1 MRSLICFS
9 MQQPTLLP
17 QEKQMKT
24 SSDDARLQWQEGE
37 QTQQMRWHSEQG
49 APAPKRVV
57 VADDQMPADTAYRLA
72 CEGTALLWK
81 GDFQNA
87 KQLLQALA
95 RRVDRPAAK
104 PKKKATAERVHPT
117 PTNELPAA
125 AFHRHR
131 QAQAHRARVL
141 GMLLITIYHD
151 YSIALKRAPNVRDA
165 CIEAFGPAKENGEA
179 FVISLRELLG
189 LIGAHQWRKN
199 GVRIPA
205 LDASITPHYG
215 VYSPLRGEYL
225 DLIAKAPLPAHATAA
240 VGIAFD
246 IGTGTSVIA
255 CLLAKRGVKKIIATD
270 QDERALNCAR
280 ENIGKLGYQQQI
292 ELSKTDLFP
301 EGQADLIVCNP
312 PWLPVRP
319 NTPIENAIYDPESRM
334 LRGFLSGLVTHLAP
348 QGEAWLIMSD
358 FAEQLGLRDENA
370 LWNWITEAGLQV
382 VGKMDIKPQH
392 GKATDVSDP
401 LHAARAAEVTSLWR
415 LRAQAR

>member
-9 MQQPTLLP
+9 MQQTTLLP

-24 SSDDARLQWQEGE
+24 SSDDATLQWQEAE
-37 QTQQMRWHSEQG
+37 QTHQIRWHSEQG
-49 APAPKRVV
+49 APAPKRVI
-57 VADDQMPADTAYRLA
+57 VADDQLPADTAYRLA

-95 RRVDRPAAK
+95 RRVDRPAGK
-104 PKKKATAERVHPT
+104 SKKKAATDLAHP
-117 PTNELPAA
+117 PLTNELPAA

-141 GMLLITIYHD
+141 GMLLITINDD
-151 YSIALKRAPNVRDA
+151 YSIPLKRAPMVRDA
-165 CIEAFGPAKENGEA
+165 CIEAYGPAKEIGYA

-189 LIGAHQWRKN
+189 LIGAHQWRKS
-199 GVRIPA
+199 GVAIPS

-215 VYSPLRGEYL
+215 VYSPIRGEYL
-225 DLIAKAPLPAHATAA
+225 DLIAKAPLPAQITAA
-240 VGIAFD
+240 NGIAYD
-246 IGTGTSVIA
+246 IGTGTGVIA

-270 QDERALNCAR
+270 QDDRALSCAR

-292 ELSKTDLFP
+292 ELRQTDLFP
-301 EGQADLIVCNP
+301 DGPADLIVCNP

-334 LRGFLSGLVTHLAP
+334 LRGFLNGLVTHLAP

-358 FAEQLGLRDENA
+358 FAEHLGLRDKDA
-370 LWNWITEAGLQV
+370 LWNWITEAGLHV

-392 GKATDVSDP
+392 GKASDASDP

-415 LRAQAR
+415 LRAQAT

>member
-1 MRSLICFS
+1 
-9 MQQPTLLP
+9 
-17 QEKQMKT
+17 MKT
-24 SSDDARLQWQEGE
+24 SADDASLQWQEGE
-37 QTQQMRWHSEQG
+37 QTHQMRWHSEQG

-57 VADDQMPADTAYRLA
+57 IADDQLPADTAYRLA
-72 CEGTALLWK
+72 CEGTALLWQ

-95 RRVDRPAAK
+95 RRIDRPAGK
-104 PKKKATAERVHPT
+104 SKKKAVTDLALPT

-141 GMLLITIYHD
+141 GMLLITINSD
-151 YSIALKRAPNVRDA
+151 YSIALKRAPIVHTA
-165 CIEAFGPAKENGEA
+165 CVEAYGSATKDGLA

-189 LIGAHQWRKN
+189 LIGAHQWRKS
-199 GVRIPA
+199 GVTIA
-205 LDASITPHYG
+205 SLDASITPHYG

-225 DLIAKAPLPAHATAA
+225 DLIAKAPLPAQITAA
-240 VGIAFD
+240 NGIAFD
-246 IGTGTSVIA
+246 IGTGTGVIA

-270 QDERALNCAR
+270 QDERALSCAR
-280 ENIGKLGYQQQI
+280 ENIDKLGYQQQI
-292 ELSKTDLFP
+292 ELRKTDLFP
-301 EGQADLIVCNP
+301 AAPADLIVCNP

-334 LRGFLSGLVTHLAP
+334 LRGFLNGLVAHLAP

-358 FAEQLGLRDENA
+358 FAEHLGLRNKDA
-370 LWNWITEAGLQV
+370 LWNWITESGLHV

-392 GKATDVSDP
+392 GKAADTTDP

-415 LRAQAR
+415 LRAQAI

>member
-9 MQQPTLLP
+9 MQQTTLLP

-24 SSDDARLQWQEGE
+24 SSDDATLQWQEAE
-37 QTQQMRWHSEQG
+37 QTHQIRWHSEQG

-57 VADDQMPADTAYRLA
+57 VADDQLPADTAYRLA

-95 RRVDRPAAK
+95 RRVDRPAEK
-104 PKKKATAERVHPT
+104 SKKKAATDLAHPT

-141 GMLLITIYHD
+141 GMLLITINDD
-151 YSIALKRAPNVRDA
+151 YSISLKRAPMVREA
-165 CIEAFGPAKENGEA
+165 CFEAYGPAKEHGEA

-189 LIGAHQWRKN
+189 LIGAHQWRKS
-199 GVRIPA
+199 GVAIPS

-215 VYSPLRGEYL
+215 VYSPIRGEYL
-225 DLIAKAPLPAHATAA
+225 DLIAKAPLPAQITAA
-240 VGIAFD
+240 NGIAYD
-246 IGTGTSVIA
+246 IGTGTGVIA

-270 QDERALNCAR
+270 QDDRALSCAR

-292 ELSKTDLFP
+292 ELRQTNLFP
-301 EGQADLIVCNP
+301 DGLADLIVCNP

-334 LRGFLSGLVTHLAP
+334 LRGFLNGLVTHLAP

-358 FAEQLGLRDENA
+358 FAEHLGLRDKDA
-370 LWNWITEAGLQV
+370 LWNWITEARLHV

-392 GKATDVSDP
+392 GKASDASDP

-415 LRAQAR
+415 LRAQAT

>member
-1 MRSLICFS
+1 
-9 MQQPTLLP
+9 
-17 QEKQMKT
+17 MKT
-24 SSDDARLQWQEGE
+24 STDDASLQWQEAE
-37 QTQQMRWHSEQG
+37 QTHQMRWHSEQG
-49 APAPKRVV
+49 APAPKRVI
-57 VADDQMPADTAYRLA
+57 VADDQLPADTAYRLA

-95 RRVDRPAAK
+95 RRVDRPAGK
-104 PKKKATAERVHPT
+104 SKKKAATDLAHPT

-141 GMLLITIYHD
+141 GMLLITIHDD
-151 YSIALKRAPNVRDA
+151 YSIPLKRAPMVREA
-165 CIEAFGPAKENGEA
+165 CIEAYGPAKENGEA

-189 LIGAHQWRKN
+189 LIGAHQWRKS
-199 GVRIPA
+199 GVAIPS

-215 VYSPLRGEYL
+215 VYSPIRGEYL
-225 DLIAKAPLPAHATAA
+225 DLIAKAPLPTQITAA
-240 VGIAFD
+240 NGIAYD
-246 IGTGTSVIA
+246 IGTGTGVIA

-270 QDERALNCAR
+270 QDDRALSCAR

-292 ELSKTDLFP
+292 ELRLTDLFP
-301 EGQADLIVCNP
+301 DGPADLIVCNP

-319 NTPIENAIYDPESRM
+319 NTPIENAIYDPENRM
-334 LRGFLSGLVTHLAP
+334 LRGFLNGLVTHLAP

-358 FAEQLGLRDENA
+358 FAEHLGLRDKDA
-370 LWNWITEAGLQV
+370 LWNWITEAGLHV

-392 GKATDVSDP
+392 GKASDASDP

-415 LRAQAR
+415 LRAQAT